1 MGRESDDARTTAASA
16 SGRLEKEGQ
25 ITQVEEKNYT
35 IESSGFRISGF
46 LDMVIGDM
54 GLELS
59 FDILE
64 GQHLHPDLEDPDLL
78 VKVSGPDVDLL
89 LANKAEVLLALEFLT
104 MEALHMPGEHHSL
117 LCFDSN
123 DYRTLRIEELRLSA
137 VTAAESVKKT
147 RRPFHFN
154 PMSSRERRIIHLSL
168 RNETDIRSESTG
180 TGPFRQVVVLPIDMP
195 LPEPIRP
202 PRPSPPPRGGP
213 HDRDSRD
220 RNRRSGPPRRGG
232 GFRRP

>member
-1 MGRESDDARTTAASA
+1 MDEKKYTVESAGARITDFLEMVLDDMD
-16 SGRLEKEGQ
+16 
-25 ITQVEEKNYT
+25 
-35 IESSGFRISGF
+35 
-46 LDMVIGDM
+46 LD
-54 GLELS
+54 LS
-59 FDILE
+59 FEILE

-78 VKVSGPDVDLL
+78 VKFDGPDVDIL

-104 MEALHMPGEHHSL
+104 MEALRMPPEHHSL

-137 VTAAESVKKT
+137 ITAAESVKRT
-147 RRPFHFN
+147 NRPFHFN

-168 RNETDIRSESTG
+168 RNEKEIRSESTG

-202 PRPSPPPRGGP
+202 PRPGPPGRSGGP
-213 HDRDSRD
+213 RDRDRG
-220 RNRRSGPPRRGG
+220 RRSGPPRRGG
-232 GFRRP
+232 GRPPSR

>member
-1 MGRESDDARTTAASA
+1 MGRESDDACATAASA
-16 SGRLEKEGQ
+16 TGSNQEEGQ
-25 ITQVEEKNYT
+25 ITQVDEKNYT
-35 IESSGFRISGF
+35 IASSGPRITEF
-46 LDMVIGDM
+46 LEMILEDM
-54 GLELS
+54 GYDLS
-59 FDILE
+59 FEILE

-78 VKVSGPDVDLL
+78 VKFSGADVDLL

-104 MEALHMPGEHHSL
+104 MEALRMPAEHHSL
-117 LCFDSN
+117 LCFDCN
-123 DYRTLRIEELRLSA
+123 DYRTMRIEELRLSA
-137 VTAAESVKKT
+137 LTAAENVKRT

-202 PRPSPPPRGGP
+202 PRPGPPPRGGP
-213 HDRDSRD
+213 RDRD
-220 RNRRSGPPRRGG
+220 RRSGPPRRG
-232 GFRRP
+232 RRP

>member
-1 MGRESDDARTTAASA
+1 LG
-16 SGRLEKEGQ
+16 
-25 ITQVEEKNYT
+25 EKNYT
-35 IESSGFRISGF
+35 VETSGYRISEF

-54 GLELS
+54 RLDLS
-59 FDILE
+59 FEILE

-78 VKVSGPDVDLL
+78 VKFSGQDVDLL
-89 LANKAEVLLALEFLT
+89 LANKAELMLALEFLT
-104 MEALHMPGEHHSL
+104 MEALRMPAEHHSL

-123 DYRTLRIEELRLSA
+123 DYRTMRIEELRLSA
-137 VTAAESVKKT
+137 LTAAENVKRT

-154 PMSSRERRIIHLSL
+154 PMNSRERRIIHLSL

-202 PRPSPPPRGGP
+202 PRPGPPPRGGP
-213 HDRDSRD
+213 GGRDRD
-220 RNRRSGPPRRGG
+220 RRSGPPRRGG
-232 GFRRP
+232 GRRP

>member
-1 MGRESDDARTTAASA
+1 MGEN
-16 SGRLEKEGQ
+16 
-25 ITQVEEKNYT
+25 QVDEKNYT
-35 IESSGFRISGF
+35 VASSGARITEF
-46 LDMVIGDM
+46 LQMAIRGMSLD
-54 GLELS
+54 LS
-59 FDILE
+59 FEILE

-78 VKVSGPDVDLL
+78 VKFTGPDVDLL
-89 LANKAEVLLALEFLT
+89 LANKAELLLALEFLT

-180 TGPFRQVVVLPIDMP
+180 SGPFRQVVVLPVDMP

-202 PRPSPPPRGGP
+202 PRPGPPPRGGP
-213 HDRDSRD
+213 RDRD
-220 RNRRSGPPRRGG
+220 RRSGPPRRGG
-232 GFRRP
+232 FRRP

>member
-1 MGRESDDARTTAASA
+1 VD
-16 SGRLEKEGQ
+16 EKQADEN
-25 ITQVEEKNYT
+25 QVDKKNYT
-35 IESSGFRISGF
+35 VESSGYQISGF

-59 FDILE
+59 FEILE

-78 VKVSGPDVDLL
+78 VKFSGPDVDLL
-89 LANKAEVLLALEFLT
+89 LANKAELLLALEFLT
-104 MEALHMPGEHHSL
+104 MEALHMPAEHHSL

-137 VTAAESVKKT
+137 VTAAENVKRT

-180 TGPFRQVVVLPIDMP
+180 SGPFRQVVVLPVDMP

-213 HDRDSRD
+213 HDRDPRD

>member
-1 MGRESDDARTTAASA
+1 MGRESDDARTTATSA
-16 SGRLEKEGQ
+16 SGSREEEGQ
-25 ITQVEEKNYT
+25 ITQVDEKTYT
-35 IESSGFRISGF
+35 VSTSGYQISGF

-59 FDILE
+59 FELLE
-64 GQHLHPDLEDPDLL
+64 GQHLHPDLEDPDIL
-78 VKVSGPDVDLL
+78 VKFSGPDVDML
-89 LANKAEVLLALEFLT
+89 LANKAELLLALEFLT
-104 MEALHMPGEHHSL
+104 MEALHMPAEHHSR

-137 VTAAESVKKT
+137 ITAAESVKRT
-147 RRPFHFN
+147 HRPFHFN
-154 PMSSRERRIIHLSL
+154 PMNSRERRIIHLSL

-202 PRPSPPPRGGP
+202 PRPGPPPRGG
-213 HDRDSRD
+213 DRDSRD
-220 RNRRSGPPRRGG
+220 RGRRSGPPRRGG
-232 GFRRP
+232 RRP

>member
-1 MGRESDDARTTAASA
+1 VDQKQADR
-16 SGRLEKEGQ
+16 
-25 ITQVEEKNYT
+25 KNYT
-35 IESSGFRISGF
+35 VESSGYQISGF

-59 FDILE
+59 FEILE

-78 VKVSGPDVDLL
+78 VKFSGPDVDLL
-89 LANKAEVLLALEFLT
+89 LANKAELLLALEFLT
-104 MEALHMPGEHHSL
+104 MEALRMPAEHHSL

-137 VTAAESVKKT
+137 MTAAESVKRT

-202 PRPSPPPRGGP
+202 PRPSLPPRGGP
-213 HDRDSRD
+213 RDRDRD
-220 RNRRSGPPRRGG
+220 RRSGPPRRGG
-232 GFRRP
+232 GRRP